1 MIITKWNN
9 FINEKLG
16 INYDLI
22 EQGRAMF
29 KIMYND
35 KNPKKEYKFTYK
47 PKGTN
52 ISREFKVI
60 IDERKKSKGAYN
72 QLTNTITLKE
82 IDFSTLIHELQHLDY
97 SLRTDKVDYFRKIK
111 NDLIHMDDDNLLMDV
126 LYLMDENEFRS
137 RYLDFYNDVNV
148 MLHYS
153 KQEGVDINKE
163 YIDTVIKSTIMKDT
177 YLFIYYYIAKDDV
190 TLYQFL
196 NVISDGK
203 LKDKDIDHMLYKSI
217 KSSEVDEEP
226 SIIKSMINHYTQK
239 NIISPLK
246 KMLNIYSKSD
256 KSEMQK
262 IKNKLE
268 KITKLRAEKYRRKL
282 NRVYTLMYEKWL

>member
-1 MIITKWNN
+1 MIITKWDN

-16 INYDLI
+16 VNYDLI

-35 KNPKKEYKFTYK
+35 KTTKKEYKFTYK
-47 PKGTN
+47 PKETN

-60 IDERKKSKGAYN
+60 IDKRKKSKGSYN
-72 QLTNTITLKE
+72 QLTNTITLRE

-111 NDLIHMDDDNLLMDV
+111 NNLIHIDGDNMLINV

-137 RYLDFYNDVNV
+137 RYLDFYNDINV
-148 MLHYS
+148 ILHYS

-163 YIDTVIKSTIMKDT
+163 YIDTVINSTIMKDT
-177 YLFIYYYIAKDDV
+177 ILFIYYFIAKDGV
-190 TLYQFL
+190 TLYKFL
-196 NVISDGK
+196 NVLSDYK
-203 LKDKDIDHMLYKSI
+203 LKDRDIDYLLYKSI
-217 KSSEVDEEP
+217 KSPEVDKEP
-226 SIIKSMINHYTQK
+226 SIIKSMIKHYAAN
-239 NIISPLK
+239 NIIGPLR
-246 KMLNIYSKSD
+246 KMLNVYSNSD
-256 KSEMQK
+256 KLEIQK